1 MISGYYKLVTLSEE
15 VKAQNK
21 IKLGAKIIR
30 LDCTDF
36 AGTYKGLES
45 AKNKKGMLFFNVT
58 KSTEIVKAHSKRIAE
73 YCLTGS
79 INGCSINY
87 GSIYKSVEFP
97 EFGYSYPNSNPTIG
111 KDNKPNPLYTFRN
124 DLYLMI
130 IAPDYS
136 QIELLIFEGRKN
148 LLEPYLQNLIDGVYD
163 EVIERL
169 KKEVKPMYEY
179 IGLTKF

>member
-1 MISGYYKLVTLSEE
+1 MISGYFKLVTLSEE

-30 LDCTDF
+30 LDCKEY
-36 AGTYKGLES
+36 AGNYTGLES

-58 KSTEIVKAHSKRIAE
+58 KSKEIVKAHSNRKAE

-79 INGCSINY
+79 KNGCSINY

-97 EFGYSYPNSNPTIG
+97 VFAYSYPNSNPTIG
-111 KDNKPNPLYTFRN
+111 KDSHPNPLYTFRN

-130 IAPDYS
+130 VAPDYS
-136 QIELLIFEGRKN
+136 QIELLIVEDGKNHFEHHF
-148 LLEPYLQNLIDGVYD
+148 QNLIDGLYD

-179 IGLTKF
+179 IGLAKF